1 MNVLDW
7 LVIESIA
14 AWTGPMKSTL
24 AVGVRVRMSALGA
37 SRCARLANKTGTI
50 VGGSVYANSVSVLFD
65 GNRTRTT
72 IHREYVEVLL
82 TGLDTTRNRA
92 ATPR

>member
-1 MNVLDW
+1 
-7 LVIESIA
+7 
-14 AWTGPMKSTL
+14 MKSNL
-24 AVGVRVRMSALGA
+24 AVGDRVRMSALGA

-50 VGGSVYANSVSVLFD
+50 VGGSVYAHSVSVLFD

-82 TGLDTTRNRA
+82 PGLDITRGNTI
-92 ATPR
+92 TPH

>member
-1 MNVLDW
+1 
-7 LVIESIA
+7 
-14 AWTGPMKSTL
+14 MKSNL
-24 AVGVRVRMSALGA
+24 AVGVGVRVRMSALGA
-37 SRCARLANKTGTI
+37 SRCARLANMTGTI

-82 TGLDTTRNRA
+82 PGLDTTGDST

>member
-1 MNVLDW
+1 
-7 LVIESIA
+7 
-14 AWTGPMKSTL
+14 MKSNL
-24 AVGVRVRMSALGA
+24 AVGVRVRMSTLGA
-37 SRCARLANKTGTI
+37 SRCARLASKTGTI

-82 TGLDTTRNRA
+82 PGLDTPRDST